1 MIGLDMST
9 PVPAIIVTKAHEHT
23 RARCV
28 CQGLV
33 SGCHFWTNINFVH
46 KDCGKRRKG
55 RPSHELNEIRKLIY
69 SRAHGRLEQR

>member
-1 MIGLDMST
+1 MIRLDT
-9 PVPAIIVTKAHEHT
+9 NVLAVAITAHT
-23 RARCV
+23 DTL

-55 RPSHELNEIRKLIY
+55 RPSHELNEIQKLIY
-69 SRAHGRLEQR
+69 SRAHGCL